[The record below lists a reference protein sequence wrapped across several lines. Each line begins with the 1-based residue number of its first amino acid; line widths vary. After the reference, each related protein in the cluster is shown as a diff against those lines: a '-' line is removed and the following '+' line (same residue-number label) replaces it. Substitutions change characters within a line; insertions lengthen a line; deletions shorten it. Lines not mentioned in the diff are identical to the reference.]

1 MKIKNKIPTSQKK
14 LQSKFELAKIA
25 REAKNERLIRLS
37 GNM

>member
-1 MKIKNKIPTSQKK
+1 MKMKNKIPASQKK

-25 REAKNERLIRLS
+25 REAKTERLIKLS